1 MKYIE
6 LEIKLKPENVE
17 GLLNE
22 LSIVGINDA
31 VINNPVEIAEI
42 VSNLGDTEW
51 YDAEQVA
58 EDFIAS
64 DAFCESHNCNAE
76 GSLCAND
83 APTFAT
89 VTLYCTDDEDG
100 RELAKLVKN
109 IVACDGGASQG
120 GKSQLG
126 DVAGLTVTLRDDSEW
141 KDAWKEYY
149 HTAQVSEK
157 FVVKPTWEDAHVD
170 DGLFVIEI
178 DPGMAFGTGTH
189 ETTSLSLRLM
199 EKYVKPGDKV
209 LDVGTG
215 SGILAIAAAKL
226 GASEVLGIDIDEDAV
241 RVANENINNNLASG
255 TVLDLK
261 NLATGTV
268 PNEKTDDSRLDKS
281 RVRAVVGDLTEGID
295 FTADVVVAN
304 LLADLVMK
312 LTSSVAKHMADDAI
326 YITSGILVEK
336 QKQVAECLT
345 ENNFTIVEILEDGEW
360 CAIAAKK

>member
-1 MKYIE
+1 MKYLE
-6 LEIKLKPENVE
+6 LTIKAESNFVE
-17 GLLNE
+17 CLLNE
-22 LSIVGINDA
+22 LSLAGIYDA
-31 VINNPVEIAEI
+31 AIDNPSEIAEM
-42 VSNLGDTEW
+42 VAGLGDTEW
-51 YDAEQVA
+51 YDAEQVQVSMS
-58 EDFIAS
+58 ELAS
-64 DAFCESHNCNAE
+64 V
-76 GSLCAND
+76 
-83 APTFAT
+83 T
-89 VTLYCTDDEDG
+89 VYCTDDEEGKVRADSV
-100 RELAKLVKN
+100 RAIVAKLQGEN
-109 IVACDGGASQG
+109 CDITLAE
-120 GKSQLG
+120 
-126 DVAGLTVTLRDDSEW
+126 TVRDDSEW

-189 ETTSLSLRLM
+189 ETTSLSLKLM
-199 EKYVKPGDKV
+199 EKHVKRGDRV

-226 GASEVLGIDIDEDAV
+226 GASDILGIDIDQDAV
-241 RVANENINNNLASG
+241 RVANENIANNIAPTSNDV
-255 TVLDLK
+255 T
-261 NLATGTV
+261 
-268 PNEKTDDSRLDKS
+268 
-281 RVRAVVGDLTEGID
+281 VRAVVGDLTEGID

-345 ENNFTIVEILEDGEW
+345 ENNFTIIEILEDGEW
-360 CAIAAKK
+360 CAIAAVGNDD

>member
-1 MKYIE
+1 MKYLE
-6 LEIKLKPENVE
+6 LTIKAESNLVE
-17 GLLNE
+17 CLLNE
-22 LSIVGINDA
+22 LSLAGIYDA
-31 VINNPVEIAEI
+31 AIDNPSEIAEM
-42 VSNLGDTEW
+42 VAGLGDTEW
-51 YDAEQVA
+51 YDAEQVQVSTS
-58 EDFIAS
+58 ELAS
-64 DAFCESHNCNAE
+64 V
-76 GSLCAND
+76 
-83 APTFAT
+83 T
-89 VTLYCTDDEDG
+89 VYCTDDEEGNVRADSV
-100 RELAKLVKN
+100 RAIVAKLQGEN
-109 IVACDGGASQG
+109 CDITLAE
-120 GKSQLG
+120 
-126 DVAGLTVTLRDDSEW
+126 TVRDDSEW

-189 ETTSLSLRLM
+189 ETTSLSLKLM
-199 EKYVKPGDKV
+199 EKHVKRGDRV

-226 GASEVLGIDIDEDAV
+226 GASDILGIDIDQDAV
-241 RVANENINNNLASG
+241 RVANENIANNIAPTSNDA
-255 TVLDLK
+255 
-261 NLATGTV
+261 N
-268 PNEKTDDSRLDKS
+268 
-281 RVRAVVGDLTEGID
+281 VRAVVGDLTEGID

-345 ENNFTIVEILEDGEW
+345 ENNFTIIEILEDGEW
-360 CAIAAKK
+360 CAIAAVGNDD